1 MPRWV
6 WFVPFGALVLALAVW
21 GFRLGWIRATI
32 TETHVIE
39 AYAARYLEIGGDGA
53 RITDCSAQPGQVR
66 AVWLIVTCTGSD
78 AVRFDFP
85 VDRMGRLLKLAPDP
99 QRLEAPET

>member
-6 WFVPFGALVLALAVW
+6 WFVPFAALVLALAVW
-21 GFRLGWIRATI
+21 GFRLGWIRATL

-39 AYAARYLEIGGDGA
+39 TYTARYLEIGGDGA
-53 RITDCSAQPGQVR
+53 RVTDCSAQPGMPP
-66 AVWLIVTCTGSD
+66 VWIIVSCSGSD
-78 AVRFDFP
+78 AGRFDFP
-85 VDRMGRLLKLAPDP
+85 VDRMGRLLKVAPDL